1 MKLEC
6 GCGLGCGN
14 TPSVKSTKKD
24 ALLTPTKSP
33 LNCED

>member
-6 GCGLGCGN
+6 GCGN

-24 ALLTPTKSP
+24 ALLAPTKSP